1 MDRSKEKILE
11 RIRSVSA
18 EKDILAEISK
28 ILYEEVGHYD
38 WVGFYLVNPE
48 DENELLLGPFSG
60 EPTEHVRIPVGR
72 GICGQA
78 VATQS
83 VFVVPDVSLED
94 NYLSCSPHVRSEI
107 VVPLIEGEEVW
118 GEIDVDSHTPDAF
131 TAEDRH
137 FLEEVAVLLSER
149 RRNRG

>member
-83 VFVVPDVSLED
+83 VFVVPDVSLAD

-131 TAEDRH
+131 TADDRH
-137 FLEEVAVLLSER
+137 FLEKVAVLISER

>member
-83 VFVVPDVSLED
+83 VFVVPDVSLAD

-137 FLEEVAVLLSER
+137 FLEEVAVLISER